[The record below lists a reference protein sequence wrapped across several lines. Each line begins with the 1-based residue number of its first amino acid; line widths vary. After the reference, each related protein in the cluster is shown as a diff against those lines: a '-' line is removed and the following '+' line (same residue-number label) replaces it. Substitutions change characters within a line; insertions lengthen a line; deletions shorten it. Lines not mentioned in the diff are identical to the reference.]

1 MNPAELDTFLRLRRE
16 HGHKTPSVGEPTPI
30 GDRLEIACPCGPT
43 FRRWVTTLNAIDDLL
58 REHLGVEGN

>member
-1 MNPAELDTFLRLRRE
+1 M
-16 HGHKTPSVGEPTPI
+16 GEPTPI
-30 GDRLEIACPCGPT
+30 GYRLEIACPCGPT